1 LQQEHAVLNPP
12 KNLIVDGV
20 TQMFSPTIGTLV
32 DGRFH
37 HTLTGIE
44 FTLPL
49 NWTVQYQGQSSGGG
63 EQIGFHGDTSI
74 PPVDAFV
81 WMKPE
86 SYDGVSMHEKLIGSM
101 NFKAGQRS
109 GDSTYQMLRNT
120 AIEKTVAGHPALSVH
135 ATFVQSGVNMI
146 EYSTWVW
153 SETSHTYICARM
165 KVEDFPVIQD
175 KIDQMA
181 GTFLIP

>member
-1 LQQEHAVLNPP
+1 
-12 KNLIVDGV
+12 
-20 TQMFSPTIGTLV
+20 V

-44 FTLPL
+44 FTVPL
-49 NWTVQYQGQSSGGG
+49 GWTVQYQGQSSGGG
-63 EQIGFHGDTSI
+63 EQIGFLGDASI
-74 PPVDAFV
+74 PPVQAFV

-86 SYDGVSMHEKLIGSM
+86 TYDGGSLHDKLIGSM

-109 GDSTYQMLRNT
+109 DDATYKMLPNT
-120 AIEKTVAGHPALSVH
+120 AIEKTVSGHPALSVH
-135 ATFVQSGVNMI
+135 ATFVQNGMNMI

-153 SETSHTYICARM
+153 TETSHSYISARM
-165 KVEDFPVIQD
+165 KAEDFPVIQD